1 MNKKQQSEK
10 QTIDTAKK
18 LSIEETKEI
27 FLKKFHIG
35 YDPDQVYK
43 ELSEAIL
50 KVKNKGINSVTDK
63 EHALLTQATYIN
75 TLENSSILVE
85 TIDENYRPFLV
96 NFAQELIKEHEC
108 NTPSEKALVQTIVV
122 TYGRIMS
129 LSKRLNTIH
138 NFDYFSSDR
147 NGYFCQLSKDLDR
160 ANRQFIVALQTL
172 KQIKAPPLQVN
183 IKTSTAFIANNQQM
197 IDNREIPNE
206 INSH

>member
-1 MNKKQQSEK
+1 MNKKQLKNKEIVNFRGK
-10 QTIDTAKK
+10 TNVED
-18 LSIEETKEI
+18 TKEC
-27 FLKKFHIG
+27 FLNKFHIAC
-35 YDPDQVYK
+35 DPNQVYK
-43 ELSEAIL
+43 ELSEVIL
-50 KVKNKGINSVTDK
+50 KFKNKGMEAATDK
-63 EHALLTQATYIN
+63 ENSILLQATYIN
-75 TLENSSILVE
+75 ALENSSILVE
-85 TIDENYRPFLV
+85 TIEKNYRLFLV
-96 NFAQELIKEHEC
+96 NFAQELTKEYEC

-122 TYGRIMS
+122 AYGRIMS
-129 LSKRLNTIH
+129 LSKRLNNIH

-160 ANRQFIVALQTL
+160 SNRQFIIALQTL